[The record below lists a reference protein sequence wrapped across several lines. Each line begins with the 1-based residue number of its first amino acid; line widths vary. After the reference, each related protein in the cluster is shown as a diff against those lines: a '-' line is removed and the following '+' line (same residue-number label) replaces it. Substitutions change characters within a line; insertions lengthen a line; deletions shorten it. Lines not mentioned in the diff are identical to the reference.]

1 MLSYNWFID
10 DTEIAETLNQL
21 LPKFTFSDE
30 GNYDVKLRVTDS
42 NAAFDELQSTV
53 FVPGK
58 PTAMLESVNVTTNN
72 QSLRL
77 DGFQSTGSGNLK
89 IVKYYFF
96 LLDDG
101 QSLLNEGTTNDATFT
116 YEDKLPVGS
125 HQFGLV
131 VEDENNSQSEM
142 ATISVDYANSPPQ
155 ADFSYS
161 IGLEKVIIA
170 DNASSDIDPQ
180 DELTFQ
186 WFANSERLPEFDDEL
201 TPTLE
206 LVGGIYEITLRVTD
220 NHGSI
225 GDKIEQVSVPGRAV
239 ADFVFPNS
247 QETFEAYNKSDVQLD
262 ASTSDDGNEGYG
274 IAMFVW
280 YVKYPDDNTV
290 SLGDTVASQKIITT
304 DYPVGVNQ
312 IGLMIK
318 NNAGVE
324 SDLVWKNLTILN
336 TIPIVDFTTDK
347 TQGRY
352 PFTVECTNLS
362 HDPNDN
368 FDVLT
373 YEWLLND
380 VLFSTEVNTTVE
392 ITSGGAHTIKLKLY
406 ENGTFVDN
414 SLKQIIS
421 WPVGNES
428 RGAN

>member
-1 MLSYNWFID
+1 M
-10 DTEIAETLNQL
+10 
-21 LPKFTFSDE
+21 
-30 GNYDVKLRVTDS
+30 
-42 NAAFDELQSTV
+42 
-53 FVPGK
+53 
-58 PTAMLESVNVTTNN
+58 
-72 QSLRL
+72 
-77 DGFQSTGSGNLK
+77 
-89 IVKYYFF
+89 
-96 LLDDG
+96 
-101 QSLLNEGTTNDATFT
+101 
-116 YEDKLPVGS
+116 
-125 HQFGLV
+125 
-131 VEDENNSQSEM
+131 
-142 ATISVDYANSPPQ
+142 
-155 ADFSYS
+155 
-161 IGLEKVIIA
+161 
-170 DNASSDIDPQ
+170 
-180 DELTFQ
+180 
-186 WFANSERLPEFDDEL
+186 
-201 TPTLE
+201 
-206 LVGGIYEITLRVTD
+206 
-220 NHGSI
+220 
-225 GDKIEQVSVPGRAV
+225 
-239 ADFVFPNS
+239 
-247 QETFEAYNKSDVQLD
+247 D

-324 SDLVWKNLTILN
+324 SDLIWKNLTILN

-347 TQGRY
+347 IQGRY

-380 VLFSTEVNTTVE
+380 VLVSTEVNTTVE
-392 ITSGGAHTIKLKLY
+392 IKSGGAHTIKLKLY